1 MVLLDL
7 NLPRVG
13 GLEVLEQVRAHPK
26 TKLLPVVILTS
37 SIEERD
43 LVNGYSLGAN
53 SYVRKPV
60 DFEQFSDAVKQ
71 LGLYWLLLNH
81 RAPTALQ
88 G

>member
-1 MVLLDL
+1 M
-7 NLPRVG
+7 
-13 GLEVLEQVRAHPK
+13 EVLEQVRAHPK

-60 DFEQFSDAVKQ
+60 DFEQFADAVKQ

-81 RAPTALQ
+81 RAPDHPAGIANRQDPPLN